1 MSTGDWIALGSAVA
15 TFLGVLVAIGAII
28 YQGRKITHQLV
39 LQNFSE
45 YTKRYQEI
53 ILKFPEDIN
62 EPTFK
67 LEGRSDYNTTMRAL
81 RAYFDLSYEEWYL
94 NKRGFVDEGIWA
106 VWEGGMKTALDKP
119 AFRQAWHKIRSDTQF
134 GVEFENFLDPK
145 MAGK

>member
-53 ILKFPEDIN
+53 ILKFPEDI
-62 EPTFK
+62 ERTDFQA
-67 LEGRSDYNTTMRAL
+67 GRA
-81 RAYFDLSYEEWYL
+81 
-94 NKRGFVDEGIWA
+94 KRLQHDDEGSTRLISISLTKSGISTRE
-106 VWEGGMKTALDKP
+106 V
-119 AFRQAWHKIRSDTQF
+119 S
-134 GVEFENFLDPK
+134 
-145 MAGK
+145 